1 MSLKKTI
8 WRNLK
13 MGEEAT
19 YHLAAILEWC
29 RCGRGWEPS
38 ETSELGHRDDI

>member
-1 MSLKKTI
+1 
-8 WRNLK
+8 

-38 ETSELGHRDDI
+38 EIELGHENKNWGGGKGKVRKW